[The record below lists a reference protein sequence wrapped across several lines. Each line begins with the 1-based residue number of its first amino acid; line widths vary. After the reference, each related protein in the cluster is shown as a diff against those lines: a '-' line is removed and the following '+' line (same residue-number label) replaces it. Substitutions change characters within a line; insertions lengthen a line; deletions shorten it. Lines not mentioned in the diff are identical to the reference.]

1 MKVEVKKI
9 YLENYKK
16 FPSKSV
22 DLFPRTEIS
31 GRNREGKSTLKDA
44 YLDVLTGKMANG
56 TEPTSI
62 RRKENGLEVP
72 KVDVVRELT
81 LAIDGKEKVIRKIT
95 KQKWRKPRGQSE
107 EVFDGNETSYEIDGF
122 PVKSK
127 DYTEFIQSIA
137 EPSTLLMCSNP
148 KPFLDTLQKSTAES
162 RKVLEK
168 MSGFDIAQFMEEN
181 QQYAHVEEITKG
193 HSVEDTLKKLRKEL
207 NAQKKK
213 VDAKNTEI
221 AYETNRSVEAE
232 DTSSLESKKQE
243 LNAELSKLEE
253 QERILED
260 SAKGYD
266 SLSYEIRGLKSSR
279 DGLVSKANEWLRA
292 RQKFIS
298 DTVSELMLKK
308 SENESS
314 IRIIGMELDNHI
326 REAQQAKADL
336 DRARQDY
343 PRIKEMEWD
352 DSGLKAIEAETFN
365 DSDTICPTC
374 GQELPEEQISELKA
388 SFDEKK
394 KARIEAQLKGKEFFE
409 SEKQN
414 NLKYVCDLGNTSAAK
429 LTKTNEEINKLQS
442 EIGAARDEVAELT
455 KQIEEEQSKFTEL
468 PESVDMSNDEEYLA
482 VTARIAGLEEKLKS
496 FDDVGNK
503 RKEFREKII
512 ELNKNISNIEKEI
525 EKENEKENEKAV
537 EKENALLK
545 LNEELKKLGQAAAN
559 IEQQI
564 DTVLNFS
571 IQKNKALA
579 EKINPFFHHF
589 QFSFLDYTIEGNP
602 VETCKMIC
610 NGIDYNSGLNHSD
623 KILCEV
629 DLLNGLQEMNGLNL
643 PIWIDDSE
651 SIDKSRIPML
661 DRQMIVL
668 RVTDGD
674 LKVI

>member
-9 YLENYKK
+9 SLENYKK

-31 GRNREGKSTLKDA
+31 GRNREGKSTLQDA

-72 KVDVVRELT
+72 KVDVIRELT

-122 PVKSK
+122 PAKSK

-181 QQYAHVEEITKG
+181 PQYAHVEEITKG

-221 AYETNRSVEAE
+221 AYETNRSIEAE

-253 QERILED
+253 QEKILED

-266 SLSYEIRGLKSSR
+266 SLTYEIRGLKSSR
-279 DGLVSKANEWLRA
+279 DGLVSKADNELKDKKAAIMNVYYDLAKNKIEKESAIR
-292 RQKFIS
+292 
-298 DTVSELMLKK
+298 ML
-308 SENESS
+308 
-314 IRIIGMELDNHI
+314 GMELDNHI
-326 REAQQAKADL
+326 RAGQQAKADL

-352 DSGLKAIEAETFN
+352 DSELKAIEAETFN

-374 GQELPEEQISELKA
+374 GQELPEEQVSELRA
-388 SFDEKK
+388 SFEEKK
-394 KARIEAQLKGKEFFE
+394 KFRIENELTKKQNWESAKQNQLKGT
-409 SEKQN
+409 
-414 NLKYVCDLGNTSAAK
+414 CDLGNSAAAK
-429 LTKTNEEINKLQS
+429 LKKTNEEINKLQS
-442 EIGAARDEVAELT
+442 EIGAAQDEVDELT

-468 PESVDMSNDEEYLA
+468 PESVDMTNDEEYLA
-482 VTARIAGLEEKLKS
+482 VTVRIAELEEKLKS
-496 FDDVGNK
+496 FDDVTGK
-503 RKEFREKII
+503 KQ
-512 ELNKNISNIEKEI
+512 ELRMQISNVMKQISNVDADIKIAQAAVTEKEKRVA
-525 EKENEKENEKAV
+525 E
-537 EKENALLK
+537 
-545 LNEELKKLGQAAAN
+545 LNEELKSLGQVQAD
-559 IEQQI
+559 IEKNI

-651 SIDKSRIPML
+651 SVNVDRLPTL

-674 LKVI
+674 LRVRKV

>member
-9 YLENYKK
+9 SLENYKK

-31 GRNREGKSTLKDA
+31 GRNREGKSTLQDA

-56 TEPTSI
+56 TELTSI
-62 RRKENGLEVP
+62 RRKENGVEVP
-72 KVDVVRELT
+72 KVDVIRELT
-81 LAIDGKEKVIRKIT
+81 LVIDGKEKVIRKIT

-122 PVKSK
+122 PAKSK

-181 QQYAHVEEITKG
+181 PQYAHVEEITKG

-232 DTSSLESKKQE
+232 DTSSLETKKQE

-253 QERILED
+253 QEQILED

-266 SLSYEIRGLKSSR
+266 SLSYEIRGLKSSK

-298 DTVSELMLKK
+298 DTVSELRLKK
-308 SENESS
+308 SEKESS
-314 IRIIGMELDNHI
+314 VRIIGMELDNHI

-352 DSGLKAIEAETFN
+352 DSVLKAIEAETFN

-374 GQELPEEQISELKA
+374 GQELPEEQVSELRA
-388 SFDEKK
+388 SFEEKK
-394 KARIEAQLKGKEFFE
+394 KFRIENELTKKQNWESAKQNQLKGT
-409 SEKQN
+409 
-414 NLKYVCDLGNTSAAK
+414 CDLGNSASAK
-429 LTKTNEEINKLQS
+429 LKKTNEKINKLQS
-442 EIGAARDEVAELT
+442 EISVAQDEVSELT

-468 PESVDMSNDEEYLA
+468 PESVDMKNDEEYLA
-482 VTARIAGLEEKLKS
+482 VTARIVELEEKMKS
-496 FDDVGNK
+496 FDDVPGK
-503 RKEFREKII
+503 KQ
-512 ELNKNISNIEKEI
+512 ELRIQISNVVKQISNVDADIKIAQAAVTEKEKRVA
-525 EKENEKENEKAV
+525 E
-537 EKENALLK
+537 
-545 LNEELKKLGQAAAN
+545 LNEELKNLGQVQAD
-559 IEQQI
+559 IEKNI

-579 EKINPFFHHF
+579 EKINPHFKHF

-651 SIDKSRIPML
+651 SIDKSRIPVL
-661 DRQMIVL
+661 DRQMIIL

>member
-1 MKVEVKKI
+1 M
-9 YLENYKK
+9 
-16 FPSKSV
+16 
-22 DLFPRTEIS
+22 FPRTEIS
-31 GRNREGKSTLKDA
+31 GRNREGKSTLQDA

-62 RRKENGLEVP
+62 RRKENGVEVP

-122 PVKSK
+122 PAKSK

-181 QQYAHVEEITKG
+181 PQYAHVEEITKG

-221 AYETNRSVEAE
+221 AYETNRTVEAE

-253 QERILED
+253 QEGILED

-298 DTVSELMLKK
+298 DTVSELRLKK
-308 SENESS
+308 SEKESS

-352 DSGLKAIEAETFN
+352 DSELKAIEAETFN

-374 GQELPEEQISELKA
+374 GQELPEEQVSKLKS
-388 SFDEKK
+388 SFEEKK
-394 KARIEAQLKGKEFFE
+394 KFRIENELTKKQNWESAKQNQLKGT
-409 SEKQN
+409 
-414 NLKYVCDLGNTSAAK
+414 CDLGNSASAK
-429 LTKTNEEINKLQS
+429 LKKTNEEISKLQS
-442 EIGAARDEVAELT
+442 EIGVAQDEVAELT

-468 PESVDMSNDEEYLA
+468 PESVDITNDEEYLA
-482 VTARIAGLEEKLKS
+482 VTARIAELEEKLKS
-496 FDDVGNK
+496 FDDVPGK
-503 RKEFREKII
+503 KQ
-512 ELNKNISNIEKEI
+512 ELRMQISNVMKQISNVDADIKIAQAAVTEKEKRVA
-525 EKENEKENEKAV
+525 E
-537 EKENALLK
+537 
-545 LNEELKKLGQAAAN
+545 LNEELKSLGQVQAD
-559 IEQQI
+559 IEKNI

-579 EKINPFFHHF
+579 EKINPHFKHF

-629 DLLNGLQEMNGLNL
+629 DLLNGLQEMNHLNL

-651 SIDKSRIPML
+651 SVNVERIPVL
-661 DRQMIVL
+661 DRQMIIL

-674 LKVI
+674 LEVKEI

>member
-9 YLENYKK
+9 SLENYKK

-31 GRNREGKSTLKDA
+31 GRNREGKSTLQDA

-62 RRKENGLEVP
+62 RRKENGVEVQ

-81 LAIDGKEKVIRKIT
+81 LVIDGKEKVIRKIT

-122 PVKSK
+122 PAKSK

-181 QQYAHVEEITKG
+181 PQYAHVEEITKG

-221 AYETNRSVEAE
+221 AYETNRTVEAE

-260 SAKGYD
+260 SSKGYD

-279 DGLVSKANEWLRA
+279 DGLVSKAD
-292 RQKFIS
+292 K
-298 DTVSELMLKK
+298 ELKDKKAAIMNVYYDLAKNKIEKESAIRML
-308 SENESS
+308 E
-314 IRIIGMELDNHI
+314 MELDNHI
-326 REAQQAKADL
+326 REAKQAKADL

-343 PRIKEMEWD
+343 PRIKEKEWN
-352 DSGLKAIEAETFN
+352 DSRLKAIEAETFN

-374 GQELPEEQISELKA
+374 GQELPEEQVAELKA
-388 SFDEKK
+388 SFEEKK
-394 KARIEAQLKGKEFFE
+394 KFRIETELTQKKNWESVKQNQLKGI
-409 SEKQN
+409 
-414 NLKYVCDLGNTSAAK
+414 CDLGNSASAK
-429 LTKTNEEINKLQS
+429 LKKTNEEINKLQS
-442 EIGAARDEVAELT
+442 EISAAQDEVAELT

-468 PESVDMSNDEEYLA
+468 PESVDMTNDEEYLA
-482 VTARIAGLEEKLKS
+482 VTARIAELEEKLKS
-496 FDDVGNK
+496 FDDVPGK
-503 RKEFREKII
+503 KQ
-512 ELNKNISNIEKEI
+512 ELRMQISNVMKQISNVDADIKIAQAAVTEKEKRVA
-525 EKENEKENEKAV
+525 E
-537 EKENALLK
+537 
-545 LNEELKKLGQAAAN
+545 LNEELKILGQVQAD
-559 IEQQI
+559 IEKNI

-579 EKINPFFHHF
+579 EKINPFFQHF

-651 SIDKSRIPML
+651 SIDKSRIPVL
-661 DRQMIVL
+661 DRQMIIL

-674 LKVI
+674 LKVKGI

>member
-31 GRNREGKSTLKDA
+31 GRNREGKSTLQDA

-62 RRKENGLEVP
+62 RRKENGVEVP

-81 LAIDGKEKVIRKIT
+81 LSIDGKEKVIRKIT

-107 EVFDGNETSYEIDGF
+107 EVFNGNETSYEIDGF
-122 PVKSK
+122 SAKSK

-181 QQYAHVEEITKG
+181 PQYAHVEEITKG

-243 LNAELSKLEE
+243 LNVEISKLEE
-253 QERILED
+253 QEQILED

-308 SENESS
+308 SEKESS
-314 IRIIGMELDNHI
+314 IRIIGMELGNHI

-352 DSGLKAIEAETFN
+352 DSELKAIEAETFN

-374 GQELPEEQISELKA
+374 GQELPEEQVSKLKS
-388 SFDEKK
+388 SFEEKK
-394 KARIEAQLKGKEFFE
+394 KFRIENELTKKQNWESAKQNQLKGT
-409 SEKQN
+409 
-414 NLKYVCDLGNTSAAK
+414 CDLGNSASAK
-429 LTKTNEEINKLQS
+429 LKKTNEEISKLQS
-442 EIGAARDEVAELT
+442 EIGVAQDEVAELT
-455 KQIEEEQSKFTEL
+455 KQIEEEQSKFVEL
-468 PESVDMSNDEEYLA
+468 PESVDMTNDEEYLA
-482 VTARIAGLEEKLKS
+482 VTARIAELEEKLKS
-496 FDDVGNK
+496 FDDVPGKKQELRVQISNV
-503 RKEFREKII
+503 KEQISDMNADIKIAQAAVVGKEKQVA
-512 ELNKNISNIEKEI
+512 ELNEKLRKLGKVQADIEK
-525 EKENEKENEKAV
+525 N
-537 EKENALLK
+537 
-545 LNEELKKLGQAAAN
+545 
-559 IEQQI
+559 I
-564 DTVLNFS
+564 DTVLSFS

-579 EKINPFFHHF
+579 EKINPHFKHF

-610 NGIDYNSGLNHSD
+610 NGVNYFDGLNYSD
-623 KILCEV
+623 KILCDI
-629 DLLNGLQEMNGLNL
+629 DLLRGLQALNGLNL
-643 PIWIDDSE
+643 PIFVDNSE
-651 SIDKSRIPML
+651 SVNTTRLPSAEQ
-661 DRQMIVL
+661 QMIVL
-668 RVTDGD
+668 RVTDDD
-674 LKVI
+674 LRVKRI

>member
-9 YLENYKK
+9 SLENYKK

-31 GRNREGKSTLKDA
+31 GRNREGKSTLQDA

-62 RRKENGLEVP
+62 RRKENGVEVP

-122 PVKSK
+122 PAKSK

-181 QQYAHVEEITKG
+181 PQYAHVEEITKG

-221 AYETNRSVEAE
+221 AYETNRSIEAE

-253 QERILED
+253 QEQILED

-266 SLSYEIRGLKSSR
+266 SLSYEIRGLKSSK
-279 DGLVSKANEWLRA
+279 DGLVSKADNELKDKKAAIMNVYYDLAKNKIEKESAIR
-292 RQKFIS
+292 
-298 DTVSELMLKK
+298 ML
-308 SENESS
+308 
-314 IRIIGMELDNHI
+314 GMELDNHI
-326 REAQQAKADL
+326 RAGQQAKADL

-352 DSGLKAIEAETFN
+352 DSELKAIEAETFN

-374 GQELPEEQISELKA
+374 GQELPEEQVSKLKS
-388 SFDEKK
+388 SFEEKK
-394 KARIEAQLKGKEFFE
+394 KARIEAQLKEKEFFE

-414 NLKYVCDLGNTSAAK
+414 KLKYVCDLGNTSAAK
-429 LTKTNEEINKLQS
+429 LKEINEEINKMQS
-442 EIGAARDEVAELT
+442 EISATQDEVAELT

-468 PESVDMSNDEEYLA
+468 PESVDITNDEEYLA
-482 VTARIAGLEEKLKS
+482 VTARISEFEEKLKS
-496 FDDVGNK
+496 FDDVPGK
-503 RKEFREKII
+503 KQ
-512 ELNKNISNIEKEI
+512 ELRMQISNVMKQISNVDADIKIAQAAVTEKEKRVA
-525 EKENEKENEKAV
+525 E
-537 EKENALLK
+537 
-545 LNEELKKLGQAAAN
+545 LNEELKSLGQVQAD
-559 IEQQI
+559 IEKNI

-629 DLLNGLQEMNGLNL
+629 DLLNGLQEMNGLNM

-651 SIDKSRIPML
+651 SIDKSRIPVL

-668 RVTDGD
+668 RVTDDD
-674 LKVI
+674 LRVRKI

>member
-9 YLENYKK
+9 SLENYKK

-31 GRNREGKSTLKDA
+31 GRNREGKSTLQDA

-62 RRKENGLEVP
+62 RRKENGVEVP

-122 PVKSK
+122 PAKSK

-181 QQYAHVEEITKG
+181 PQYAHVEEITKG

-253 QERILED
+253 QEQILED

-266 SLSYEIRGLKSSR
+266 SLSYEIRGLKSSM
-279 DGLVSKANEWLRA
+279 DGLVSKAD
-292 RQKFIS
+292 K
-298 DTVSELMLKK
+298 ELKDKKAAIMNVYYDLAKNKIEKESAIRML
-308 SENESS
+308 E
-314 IRIIGMELDNHI
+314 MELDNHI
-326 REAQQAKADL
+326 RAGQQAKADL

-374 GQELPEEQISELKA
+374 GQELPEEQVSELRA
-388 SFDEKK
+388 SFEEKK

-414 NLKYVCDLGNTSAAK
+414 KLKYVCDLGNSASEK
-429 LTKTNEEINKLQS
+429 LKKTNEEINKLQS
-442 EIGAARDEVAELT
+442 EISAVQDEVAELT

-468 PESVDMSNDEEYLA
+468 PESVDMTNDEEYLA
-482 VTARIAGLEEKLKS
+482 VTARIAELEEKLKS

-512 ELNKNISNIEKEI
+512 ELNKKISNLEKEI
-525 EKENEKENEKAV
+525 EKENEKAV
-537 EKENALLK
+537 EKENALLE
-545 LNEELKKLGQAAAN
+545 LNEELKRLGQVQAN
-559 IEQQI
+559 IEKNI

-579 EKINPFFHHF
+579 EKINPHFKHF
-589 QFSFLDYTIEGNP
+589 QFSFLDYTIDGNP

-610 NGIDYNSGLNHSD
+610 NGVNYFDGLNYSD
-623 KILCEV
+623 KILCDI
-629 DLLNGLQEMNGLNL
+629 DLLRGLQALNSLNL
-643 PIWIDDSE
+643 PIFVDNSE
-651 SIDKSRIPML
+651 SINTTRLPNTEQ
-661 DRQMIVL
+661 QMIVL

-674 LKVI
+674 LRVKEL

>member
-9 YLENYKK
+9 SLENYKK
-16 FPSKSV
+16 FSSKSV

-31 GRNREGKSTLKDA
+31 GRNREGKSTLQDA

-62 RRKENGLEVP
+62 RRKENGVEVP

-122 PVKSK
+122 PAKSK

-181 QQYAHVEEITKG
+181 PQYAHVEEITKG

-232 DTSSLESKKQE
+232 DTSSLEAKKQE
-243 LNAELSKLEE
+243 LNAEISKLEE
-253 QERILED
+253 QEQILED

-266 SLSYEIRGLKSSR
+266 SLAYEIRGLKSSK
-279 DGLVSKANEWLRA
+279 DGLVSKANEWLRD

-298 DTVSELMLKK
+298 DTVSELRLKK
-308 SENESS
+308 SEKESS

-336 DRARQDY
+336 DRARKDY

-374 GQELPEEQISELKA
+374 GQELPEEQVAELKA
-388 SFDEKK
+388 SFEKKK
-394 KARIEAQLKGKEFFE
+394 KARIESQLKVKESFE
-409 SEKQN
+409 SEKQEK
-414 NLKYVCDLGNTSAAK
+414 LKYVCDLGNTSAAK
-429 LTKTNEEINKLQS
+429 LKKTNEEINKLQS
-442 EIGAARDEVAELT
+442 EISAAQDEVAELA

-468 PESVDMSNDEEYLA
+468 PESVDMTNDEEYLA

-496 FDDVGNK
+496 FDDVPGK
-503 RKEFREKII
+503 KQ
-512 ELNKNISNIEKEI
+512 ELRMQISNVMKRISNVDADIKI
-525 EKENEKENEKAV
+525 AQAAVV
-537 EKENALLK
+537 EKEKRVAE
-545 LNEELKKLGQAAAN
+545 LNEELKSLGQVQAD
-559 IEQQI
+559 IEKNI

-579 EKINPFFHHF
+579 EKINPYFKHF

-610 NGIDYNSGLNHSD
+610 NGVNYFDGLNYSD
-623 KILCEV
+623 KILCDI
-629 DLLNGLQEMNGLNL
+629 DLLRGLQALNDLNL
-643 PIWIDDSE
+643 PIFVDNSE
-651 SIDKSRIPML
+651 SVNATRLP
-661 DRQMIVL
+661 RVEQQMIVL
-668 RVTDGD
+668 RVTDDD
-674 LKVI
+674 LRVKRI

>member
-9 YLENYKK
+9 SLENYKK
-16 FPSKSV
+16 FSSKSV

-31 GRNREGKSTLKDA
+31 GRNREGKSTLQDA

-62 RRKENGLEVP
+62 RRKENGVEVP

-122 PVKSK
+122 PAKSK

-181 QQYAHVEEITKG
+181 PQYAHVEEITKG

-221 AYETNRSVEAE
+221 AYETNRSVEEE

-253 QERILED
+253 QEQILED

-266 SLSYEIRGLKSSR
+266 GLTYEIRGLKSSK

-298 DTVSELMLKK
+298 DTVSKLRLKN
-308 SENESS
+308 SEKESS

-326 REAQQAKADL
+326 REAKQEKADL

-374 GQELPEEQISELKA
+374 GQELPEEQISELRA
-388 SFDEKK
+388 SFEEKK
-394 KARIEAQLKGKEFFE
+394 KARIEAQLKVKESFE

-429 LTKTNEEINKLQS
+429 LKKTNDEINKLQS
-442 EIGAARDEVAELT
+442 KINVAQEEVAELT

-482 VTARIAGLEEKLKS
+482 VTARIAELEEKLKS
-496 FDDVGNK
+496 FDDVPGK
-503 RKEFREKII
+503 KQ
-512 ELNKNISNIEKEI
+512 ELRMQISNVMKQISNVDADIKIAQAAVTEKEKRVA
-525 EKENEKENEKAV
+525 E
-537 EKENALLK
+537 
-545 LNEELKKLGQAAAN
+545 LNEELKSLGQVQAD
-559 IEQQI
+559 IEKNI

-579 EKINPFFHHF
+579 EKINPYFKHF
-589 QFSFLDYTIEGNP
+589 QFSFLDYTIDGNP

-610 NGIDYNSGLNHSD
+610 NGVNYFDGLNYSD
-623 KILCEV
+623 KILCDI
-629 DLLNGLQEMNGLNL
+629 DLLRGLQALNDLNL
-643 PIWIDDSE
+643 PIFVDNSE
-651 SIDKSRIPML
+651 SVNATRLP
-661 DRQMIVL
+661 RVEQQMIVL
-668 RVTDGD
+668 RVTDDD
-674 LKVI
+674 LRVKRI

>member
-9 YLENYKK
+9 SLVNYKK

-31 GRNREGKSTLKDA
+31 GRNREGKSTLQDA

-62 RRKENGLEVP
+62 RRKENGVEVP

-81 LAIDGKEKVIRKIT
+81 LAINGKEKVIRKIT
-95 KQKWRKPRGQSE
+95 KQKWRKPKGQSE
-107 EVFDGNETSYEIDGF
+107 EVFYGNETSYEIDGF
-122 PVKSK
+122 PAKSK
-127 DYTEFIQSIA
+127 DYTEFIQSIT
-137 EPSTLLMCSNP
+137 ESSTLLMCSNP

-181 QQYAHVEEITKG
+181 PQYAHVEEITKG

-221 AYETNRSVEAE
+221 AYETNRTVEAE

-253 QERILED
+253 QEGILED

-298 DTVSELMLKK
+298 DTVSELRLKK
-308 SENESS
+308 SEKESS

-352 DSGLKAIEAETFN
+352 DSELKAIEAETFN

-374 GQELPEEQISELKA
+374 GQELPEEQVSKLKS
-388 SFDEKK
+388 SFEEKK
-394 KARIEAQLKGKEFFE
+394 KFRIENELTKKQNWESAKQNQLKGT
-409 SEKQN
+409 
-414 NLKYVCDLGNTSAAK
+414 CDLGNSASAK
-429 LTKTNEEINKLQS
+429 LKKTNEEISKLQS
-442 EIGAARDEVAELT
+442 EIGVAQDEVAELT
-455 KQIEEEQSKFTEL
+455 KQIEEEQSKFVEL
-468 PESVDMSNDEEYLA
+468 PESVDMTNDEEYLA
-482 VTARIAGLEEKLKS
+482 VTARIAELEEKLKS
-496 FDDVGNK
+496 FDDVPGKKQELRVQISNV
-503 RKEFREKII
+503 KEQISDMNADIKIAQAAVVGKEKQVA
-512 ELNKNISNIEKEI
+512 ELNEKLRKLGKVQADIEK
-525 EKENEKENEKAV
+525 N
-537 EKENALLK
+537 
-545 LNEELKKLGQAAAN
+545 
-559 IEQQI
+559 I
-564 DTVLNFS
+564 DTVLSFS

-579 EKINPFFHHF
+579 EKINPHFKHF

-629 DLLNGLQEMNGLNL
+629 DLLNGLQEMNGLNM

-651 SIDKSRIPML
+651 SIDKSRIPVL

-668 RVTDGD
+668 RVTDDD
-674 LKVI
+674 LMVKEL

>member
-9 YLENYKK
+9 SLENYKK

-31 GRNREGKSTLKDA
+31 GRNREGKSTLQDA

-62 RRKENGLEVP
+62 RRKENGVEVP

-122 PVKSK
+122 PAKSK

-148 KPFLDTLQKSTAES
+148 KTFLDILQKSTSEA
-162 RKVLEK
+162 RKKLGE
-168 MSGFDIAQFMEEN
+168 MAGFDVNKFILDN
-181 QQYAHVEEITKG
+181 PQYVSLSEITKG
-193 HSVEDTLKKLRKEL
+193 NSIENTLKKLRKDL
-207 NAQKKK
+207 RDQKKRCDEK
-213 VDAKNTEI
+213 DTEI
-221 AYETNRSVEAE
+221 KYETNRSVEAE

-298 DTVSELMLKK
+298 DTVSELRLKK
-308 SENESS
+308 SEKESS

-374 GQELPEEQISELKA
+374 GQELPEEQVSELRA
-388 SFDEKK
+388 SFEEKK
-394 KARIEAQLKGKEFFE
+394 KFRIENELTKKQNWESAKQNQLKGT
-409 SEKQN
+409 
-414 NLKYVCDLGNTSAAK
+414 CDLGNSAAAK
-429 LTKTNEEINKLQS
+429 LKKTNEEINKLQS
-442 EIGAARDEVAELT
+442 EIGAAQDEVDELT

-468 PESVDMSNDEEYLA
+468 PESVDMTNDEEYLA
-482 VTARIAGLEEKLKS
+482 VTVRIAELEEKLKS
-496 FDDVGNK
+496 FDDVPGK
-503 RKEFREKII
+503 KQ
-512 ELNKNISNIEKEI
+512 ELRMQISNVMKQISNVDADIKIAQAAVTEKEKRVA
-525 EKENEKENEKAV
+525 E
-537 EKENALLK
+537 
-545 LNEELKKLGQAAAN
+545 LNEELKSLGQVQAD
-559 IEQQI
+559 IEKNI

>member
-9 YLENYKK
+9 SLENYKK

-31 GRNREGKSTLKDA
+31 GRNREGKSTLQDA

-62 RRKENGLEVP
+62 RRKENGVEVP

-122 PVKSK
+122 PAKSK

-181 QQYAHVEEITKG
+181 PQYAHVEEITKG

-221 AYETNRSVEAE
+221 AYETNRSIEAE

-253 QERILED
+253 QEKILED

-266 SLSYEIRGLKSSR
+266 SLTYEIRGLKSSR
-279 DGLVSKANEWLRA
+279 DGLVSKADNELKDKKAAIMNVYYDLAKNKIEKESAIR
-292 RQKFIS
+292 
-298 DTVSELMLKK
+298 ML
-308 SENESS
+308 
-314 IRIIGMELDNHI
+314 GMELDNHI
-326 REAQQAKADL
+326 RAGQQAKADL

-352 DSGLKAIEAETFN
+352 DSELKAIEAETFN

-374 GQELPEEQISELKA
+374 GQELPEEQVSELRA
-388 SFDEKK
+388 SFEEKK
-394 KARIEAQLKGKEFFE
+394 KFRIENELTKKQNWESAKQNQLKGT
-409 SEKQN
+409 
-414 NLKYVCDLGNTSAAK
+414 CDLGNSAAAK
-429 LTKTNEEINKLQS
+429 LKKTNEEINKLQS
-442 EIGAARDEVAELT
+442 EIGAAQDEVDELT

-468 PESVDMSNDEEYLA
+468 PESVDMTNDEEYLA
-482 VTARIAGLEEKLKS
+482 VTARIAELEDKLKS
-496 FDDVGNK
+496 FDDVSGK
-503 RKEFREKII
+503 KQ
-512 ELNKNISNIEKEI
+512 ELRMQISNIMKQISNVDADIKIAQAAVMEKEKRVA
-525 EKENEKENEKAV
+525 E
-537 EKENALLK
+537 
-545 LNEELKKLGQAAAN
+545 LNEELKDLGQVQAD
-559 IEQQI
+559 IEKNI

-579 EKINPFFHHF
+579 EKINLFFHHF

-610 NGIDYNSGLNHSD
+610 NGVNYFDGLNYSD
-623 KILCEV
+623 KILCDI
-629 DLLNGLQEMNGLNL
+629 DLLRGLQALNGLNL
-643 PIWIDDSE
+643 PIFVDNSE
-651 SIDKSRIPML
+651 SINTTRLPNTEQ
-661 DRQMIVL
+661 QMIVL

-674 LKVI
+674 LTVKEL

>member
-9 YLENYKK
+9 SLENYKK

-31 GRNREGKSTLKDA
+31 GRNREGKSTLQDA

-122 PVKSK
+122 PAKSK

-181 QQYAHVEEITKG
+181 PQYAHVEEITKG

-298 DTVSELMLKK
+298 DTVSELRLKK
-308 SENESS
+308 SEKESS

-352 DSGLKAIEAETFN
+352 DSELKAIEAETFN
-365 DSDTICPTC
+365 DFDTICPTC
-374 GQELPEEQISELKA
+374 GQELPEEQLSELRA
-388 SFDEKK
+388 SFEEKK
-394 KARIEAQLKGKEFFE
+394 KFRIENELTKKQNWESAKQNQLKGT
-409 SEKQN
+409 
-414 NLKYVCDLGNTSAAK
+414 CDLGNSASAK
-429 LTKTNEEINKLQS
+429 LKKTNEKINKLQS
-442 EIGAARDEVAELT
+442 EISVAQDEVSELT

-468 PESVDMSNDEEYLA
+468 PESVDMTNDEEYLA
-482 VTARIAGLEEKLKS
+482 VTARIAELEEKLKS
-496 FDDVGNK
+496 FEDIPGK
-503 RKEFREKII
+503 KQ
-512 ELNKNISNIEKEI
+512 ELRIQISNVMKQISNVDADIKI
-525 EKENEKENEKAV
+525 AQTAVV
-537 EKENALLK
+537 EKEKRIAE
-545 LNEELKKLGQAAAN
+545 LNEELKSLGQVQAD
-559 IEQQI
+559 IEKNI

-579 EKINPFFHHF
+579 EKINPYFKHF

>member
-9 YLENYKK
+9 SLENYKK

-31 GRNREGKSTLKDA
+31 GRNREGKSTLQDA

-62 RRKENGLEVP
+62 RRKENGVEVP

-122 PVKSK
+122 PAKSK

-137 EPSTLLMCSNP
+137 EPSTLLTCSNP
-148 KPFLDTLQKSTAES
+148 KPFLDTLQKSTAEA

-181 QQYAHVEEITKG
+181 PQYAHVEEITKG

-213 VDAKNTEI
+213 VDSKNTEI

-260 SAKGYD
+260 SSKGYD

-279 DGLVSKANEWLRA
+279 DGLVSKAD
-292 RQKFIS
+292 K
-298 DTVSELMLKK
+298 ELKDKKAAIMNVYYDLAKNKIEKESAIRML
-308 SENESS
+308 E
-314 IRIIGMELDNHI
+314 MELDNHI
-326 REAQQAKADL
+326 REAKQAKADL

-343 PRIKEMEWD
+343 PRIKEKEWN
-352 DSGLKAIEAETFN
+352 DSRLKAIEAETFN

-374 GQELPEEQISELKA
+374 GQELPEEQVAELKA
-388 SFDEKK
+388 SFEEKK
-394 KARIEAQLKGKEFFE
+394 KFRIETELTQKKNWESVKQNQLKGI
-409 SEKQN
+409 
-414 NLKYVCDLGNTSAAK
+414 CDLGNSASAK
-429 LTKTNEEINKLQS
+429 LKKTNEEINKLQS
-442 EIGAARDEVAELT
+442 EISAAQDEVAELI

-468 PESVDMSNDEEYLA
+468 PESVDMTNDEEYLA
-482 VTARIAGLEEKLKS
+482 VTARIAELEEKLKS
-496 FDDVGNK
+496 FDDVPGK
-503 RKEFREKII
+503 KQ
-512 ELNKNISNIEKEI
+512 ELRMQISNVMKQISNVDADINIAQAAVTEKEKRVA
-525 EKENEKENEKAV
+525 E
-537 EKENALLK
+537 
-545 LNEELKKLGQAAAN
+545 LNEELKSLGQVQAD
-559 IEQQI
+559 IEKNI

-579 EKINPFFHHF
+579 EKINPFFQHF
-589 QFSFLDYTIEGNP
+589 QFSLLDYTIDGNP

-610 NGIDYNSGLNHSD
+610 NGVNYFDGLNYSD
-623 KILCEV
+623 KILCEI
-629 DLLNGLQEMNGLNL
+629 DLLRGLQALNGLNL
-643 PIWIDDSE
+643 PIFVDNSE
-651 SIDKSRIPML
+651 SVNATRLPSAEQ
-661 DRQMIVL
+661 QMIVL
-668 RVTDGD
+668 RVTDDD
-674 LKVI
+674 LRVRKI

>member
-9 YLENYKK
+9 SLENYKK

-31 GRNREGKSTLKDA
+31 GRNREGKSTLQDA

-72 KVDVVRELT
+72 KVDVIRELT

-122 PVKSK
+122 PAKSK

-181 QQYAHVEEITKG
+181 PQYAHVEEITKG

-221 AYETNRSVEAE
+221 AYETNRTVEAE

-253 QERILED
+253 QEGILED

-298 DTVSELMLKK
+298 DTVSELRLKK
-308 SENESS
+308 SEKESS

-352 DSGLKAIEAETFN
+352 DSELKAIEAETFN

-374 GQELPEEQISELKA
+374 GQELPEEQVSKLKS
-388 SFDEKK
+388 SFEEKK
-394 KARIEAQLKGKEFFE
+394 KFRIENELTKKQNWESAKQNQLKGT
-409 SEKQN
+409 
-414 NLKYVCDLGNTSAAK
+414 CDLGNSASAK
-429 LTKTNEEINKLQS
+429 LKKTNEEISKLQS
-442 EIGAARDEVAELT
+442 EIGVAQDEVAELT

-468 PESVDMSNDEEYLA
+468 PESVDITNDEEYLA
-482 VTARIAGLEEKLKS
+482 VTARIAELEEKLKS
-496 FDDVGNK
+496 FDDVPGK
-503 RKEFREKII
+503 KQ
-512 ELNKNISNIEKEI
+512 ELRMQISNVMKQISNVDADIKIAQAAVTEKEKRVA
-525 EKENEKENEKAV
+525 E
-537 EKENALLK
+537 
-545 LNEELKKLGQAAAN
+545 LNEELKSLGQVQAD
-559 IEQQI
+559 IEKNI

-579 EKINPFFHHF
+579 EKINPHFKHF

-629 DLLNGLQEMNGLNL
+629 DLLNGLQEMNHLNL

-651 SIDKSRIPML
+651 SVNVERIPVL
-661 DRQMIVL
+661 DRQMIIL

-674 LKVI
+674 LEVKEI

>member
-22 DLFPRTEIS
+22 DLFSRTEIS

-44 YLDVLTGKMANG
+44 YLDVLTGKMENG

-122 PVKSK
+122 PAKSK

-148 KPFLDTLQKSTAES
+148 KPFLNTLQKSTAES

-181 QQYAHVEEITKG
+181 PQYAHVEEITKG

-221 AYETNRSVEAE
+221 AYETNRTVEAE

-243 LNAELSKLEE
+243 LNADLSKLEE
-253 QERILED
+253 QEQILED

-308 SENESS
+308 SEKESS
-314 IRIIGMELDNHI
+314 IRIIGMELGNHI

-343 PRIKEMEWD
+343 PRIKEMELD
-352 DSGLKAIEAETFN
+352 DSELKAIEAETFN
-365 DSDTICPTC
+365 DSDTICSTC
-374 GQELPEEQISELKA
+374 GQELPEEQISELRA
-388 SFDEKK
+388 SFEEKK
-394 KARIEAQLKGKEFFE
+394 KARIEAQLKIKESFE
-409 SEKQN
+409 SEKQEK
-414 NLKYVCDLGNTSAAK
+414 LKYVCDLGNTSAAK
-429 LTKTNEEINKLQS
+429 LKKTNEEINKLQS
-442 EIGAARDEVAELT
+442 EISEAQDEVAELT

-468 PESVDMSNDEEYLA
+468 PESVDMTNDEEYLA
-482 VTARIAGLEEKLKS
+482 VTARIAELEEKLKS
-496 FDDVGNK
+496 FDDVPGK
-503 RKEFREKII
+503 KQ
-512 ELNKNISNIEKEI
+512 ELRMQISNVMKQISNVDADIKIAQAAVTEKEKRVA
-525 EKENEKENEKAV
+525 E
-537 EKENALLK
+537 
-545 LNEELKKLGQAAAN
+545 LNEELKSLGQVQAD
-559 IEQQI
+559 IEKNI

-579 EKINPFFHHF
+579 EKINPYFKHF
-589 QFSFLDYTIEGNP
+589 QFSFLDHTIDGNP

-610 NGIDYNSGLNHSD
+610 NGVNYFDGLNYSD
-623 KILCEV
+623 KILCDI
-629 DLLNGLQEMNGLNL
+629 DLLRGLQALNDLNL
-643 PIWIDDSE
+643 PIFVDNSE
-651 SIDKSRIPML
+651 SVNATRLP
-661 DRQMIVL
+661 RVEQQMIVL
-668 RVTDGD
+668 RVTDDD
-674 LKVI
+674 LRVKRI

>member
-31 GRNREGKSTLKDA
+31 GRNREGKSTLQDA

-62 RRKENGLEVP
+62 RRKENGVEVP

-122 PVKSK
+122 PAKSK

-181 QQYAHVEEITKG
+181 PQYAHVEEITKG

-243 LNAELSKLEE
+243 LNAQLSELEE
-253 QERILED
+253 QEQILED
-260 SAKGYD
+260 SSKGYD
-266 SLSYEIRGLKSSR
+266 SLSHEIRGLKSSR

-298 DTVSELMLKK
+298 DTVSELRLKK
-308 SENESS
+308 SEKESS

-352 DSGLKAIEAETFN
+352 DSELKAIEAETFN

-374 GQELPEEQISELKA
+374 GQELPEEQVAELKA
-388 SFDEKK
+388 SFEEKK
-394 KARIEAQLKGKEFFE
+394 KARIEAQLKVKESFE
-409 SEKQN
+409 SEKQEK
-414 NLKYVCDLGNTSAAK
+414 LKYVCDLGNTSAAK
-429 LTKTNEEINKLQS
+429 LKKTNEEISKLQS
-442 EIGAARDEVAELT
+442 EIGVAQDEVAELT

-468 PESVDMSNDEEYLA
+468 PESVDMTNDEEYLA
-482 VTARIAGLEEKLKS
+482 VTARIAELEEKLKS
-496 FDDVGNK
+496 FDDVPGK
-503 RKEFREKII
+503 KQ
-512 ELNKNISNIEKEI
+512 ELRMQISNVMKQISNVDADIKIAQAAVTEKEKRVA
-525 EKENEKENEKAV
+525 E
-537 EKENALLK
+537 
-545 LNEELKKLGQAAAN
+545 LNEELKSLGQVQAD
-559 IEQQI
+559 IEKNI

-579 EKINPFFHHF
+579 EKINLFFHHF

>member
-9 YLENYKK
+9 SLENYKK

-31 GRNREGKSTLKDA
+31 GRNREGKSTLQDA

-72 KVDVVRELT
+72 KVDVIRELT

-122 PVKSK
+122 PAKLK

-181 QQYAHVEEITKG
+181 PQYAHVEEITKG

-221 AYETNRSVEAE
+221 AYETNRSIEAE

-253 QERILED
+253 QEKILED

-266 SLSYEIRGLKSSR
+266 SLTYEIRGLKSSR

-352 DSGLKAIEAETFN
+352 DSELKAIEAETFN

-374 GQELPEEQISELKA
+374 GQELPEEQIAELKA
-388 SFDEKK
+388 SFEEKK
-394 KARIEAQLKGKEFFE
+394 KFRIETELTQKKNWESAKQNQLKGI
-409 SEKQN
+409 
-414 NLKYVCDLGNTSAAK
+414 CDLGNSASAK
-429 LTKTNEEINKLQS
+429 LKKTNEEISKLQS
-442 EIGAARDEVAELT
+442 EIGVAQDEVAELT

-468 PESVDMSNDEEYLA
+468 PESVDMANDEEYLA
-482 VTARIAGLEEKLKS
+482 VTARIAELEEKLKS
-496 FDDVGNK
+496 FDDVPGK
-503 RKEFREKII
+503 KQ
-512 ELNKNISNIEKEI
+512 ELRMQISDVMKQISNVDADIKIAQAAVTEKEKRVA
-525 EKENEKENEKAV
+525 E
-537 EKENALLK
+537 
-545 LNEELKKLGQAAAN
+545 LNEELKDLGQVQAD
-559 IEQQI
+559 IEKNI

-579 EKINPFFHHF
+579 EKINPYFKHF
-589 QFSFLDYTIEGNP
+589 QFSFLDYTIDGNP

-629 DLLNGLQEMNGLNL
+629 DLLNGLQEMNGLNM

-651 SIDKSRIPML
+651 SIDKSRIPVL
-661 DRQMIVL
+661 DRQMIIL

-674 LKVI
+674 LMIKEI

>member
-9 YLENYKK
+9 SLENYKK

-31 GRNREGKSTLKDA
+31 GRNREGKSTLQDA

-56 TEPTSI
+56 TEPTSV
-62 RRKENGLEVP
+62 RRKENGVEVEE
-72 KVDVVRELT
+72 DIVREIETVINGREIT
-81 LAIDGKEKVIRKIT
+81 LKKVTKKGK
-95 KQKWRKPRGQSE
+95 SSSS
-107 EVFDGNETSYEIDGF
+107 TSYFLNGGVKLSKADFNDFLKEEIAS
-122 PVKSK
+122 PE
-127 DYTEFIQSIA
+127 TIA
-137 EPSTLLMCSNP
+137 MCSNP
-148 KPFLDTLQKSTAES
+148 SVFLNMLRKSTSDARETLTKICKFDMEEFISSNPSFKLAKEIIKDKSIKNKSPEEAVKALRSDLKEKKAES
-162 RKVLEK
+162 KK
-168 MSGFDIAQFMEEN
+168 TSDDISKLSKEED
-181 QQYAHVEEITKG
+181 G
-193 HSVEDTLKKLRKEL
+193 H
-207 NAQKKK
+207 
-213 VDAKNTEI
+213 
-221 AYETNRSVEAE
+221 
-232 DTSSLESKKQE
+232 TSISSMESKKQE

-253 QERILED
+253 QEQILEG

-266 SLSYEIRGLKSSR
+266 SLSYEIRGLKSSK
-279 DGLVSKANEWLRA
+279 DGLVSKAD
-292 RQKFIS
+292 K
-298 DTVSELMLKK
+298 ELQDKKAAIMNVYYDLAKKKIEKESAIRML
-308 SENESS
+308 
-314 IRIIGMELDNHI
+314 GMELDNHI
-326 REAQQAKADL
+326 RVGQQEKADL

-374 GQELPEEQISELKA
+374 GQELPEEQVSELRA
-388 SFDEKK
+388 SFEEKK
-394 KARIEAQLKGKEFFE
+394 KARIEAQLKVKESFE
-409 SEKQN
+409 SEKQEK
-414 NLKYVCDLGNTSAAK
+414 LKYVCDLGNTSAAK
-429 LTKTNEEINKLQS
+429 LKKTNEEINKLQS
-442 EIGAARDEVAELT
+442 EISAAQDEVAELT

-468 PESVDMSNDEEYLA
+468 PESVEMSNDEEYLA
-482 VTARIAGLEEKLKS
+482 VTARIAELEEKLKS
-496 FDDVGNK
+496 FDDVPGK
-503 RKEFREKII
+503 KQ
-512 ELNKNISNIEKEI
+512 ELRIRISNVMKQISNVDADIKIAQAAVTEKEKRVA
-525 EKENEKENEKAV
+525 EM
-537 EKENALLK
+537 
-545 LNEELKKLGQAAAN
+545 NEELRKLGQVQAD
-559 IEQQI
+559 IEKNI

-579 EKINPFFHHF
+579 EKINPYFKHF

>member
-9 YLENYKK
+9 SLENYKK

-31 GRNREGKSTLKDA
+31 GRNREGKSTLQDA

-72 KVDVVRELT
+72 KVDVIRELT

-122 PVKSK
+122 PAKSK

-181 QQYAHVEEITKG
+181 PQYAHVEEITKG

-260 SAKGYD
+260 SSKGYD

-352 DSGLKAIEAETFN
+352 DSELKAIEAETFN

-374 GQELPEEQISELKA
+374 GQELPEEQIAELKA
-388 SFDEKK
+388 SFEEKK
-394 KARIEAQLKGKEFFE
+394 KFRIETELTQKKNWESAKQNQLKGI
-409 SEKQN
+409 
-414 NLKYVCDLGNTSAAK
+414 CDLGNSASAK
-429 LTKTNEEINKLQS
+429 LKKTNEEISKLQS
-442 EIGAARDEVAELT
+442 EIGVAQDEVAELT

-468 PESVDMSNDEEYLA
+468 PESVDMANDEEYLA
-482 VTARIAGLEEKLKS
+482 VTARIAELEEKLKS
-496 FDDVGNK
+496 FDDVPGK
-503 RKEFREKII
+503 KQ
-512 ELNKNISNIEKEI
+512 ELRMQISDVMKQISNVDADIKIAQAAVTEKEKRVA
-525 EKENEKENEKAV
+525 E
-537 EKENALLK
+537 
-545 LNEELKKLGQAAAN
+545 LNEELKDLGQVQAD
-559 IEQQI
+559 IEKNI

-579 EKINPFFHHF
+579 EKINPYFKHF
-589 QFSFLDYTIEGNP
+589 QFSFLDYTIDGNP

-643 PIWIDDSE
+643 PLWIDDSE
-651 SIDKSRIPML
+651 SIDKSRIPVL

-674 LKVI
+674 LTAKEL

>member
-9 YLENYKK
+9 SLENYKK

-31 GRNREGKSTLKDA
+31 GRNREGKSTLQDA

-62 RRKENGLEVP
+62 RRKENGVEVP

-81 LAIDGKEKVIRKIT
+81 LSIDGKEKVIRKIT

-122 PVKSK
+122 PAKSK

-181 QQYAHVEEITKG
+181 PQYAHVEEITKG

-243 LNAELSKLEE
+243 LNADLSKLEE

-298 DTVSELMLKK
+298 DTVSELRLKK
-308 SENESS
+308 SEKESS

-352 DSGLKAIEAETFN
+352 DSELKAIEAETFN

-374 GQELPEEQISELKA
+374 GQELPEEQIAELKA
-388 SFDEKK
+388 SFEEKK
-394 KARIEAQLKGKEFFE
+394 KFRIETELTKKKNWESVKQNQLKGIC
-409 SEKQN
+409 N
-414 NLKYVCDLGNTSAAK
+414 LGNSASAK
-429 LTKTNEEINKLQS
+429 LKKINEKINKLQS
-442 EIGAARDEVAELT
+442 EISAAQDEVTELT

-468 PESVDMSNDEEYLA
+468 PESVDMTNDEEYLA
-482 VTARIAGLEEKLKS
+482 VTARIAELEEKLKS
-496 FDDVGNK
+496 FDDVPGK
-503 RKEFREKII
+503 KQ
-512 ELNKNISNIEKEI
+512 ELRVQISNVKEQISDMNADIKIAQAAVVGKEKRIAE
-525 EKENEKENEKAV
+525 
-537 EKENALLK
+537 
-545 LNEELKKLGQAAAN
+545 LNEELRKLGQVQAD
-559 IEQQI
+559 IEKNI

-579 EKINPFFHHF
+579 EKINPYFKHF

-629 DLLNGLQEMNGLNL
+629 DLLNGLQEMNGLNM

-651 SIDKSRIPML
+651 SIDKSRIPVL

-674 LKVI
+674 LTAKEL

>member
-44 YLDVLTGKMANG
+44 YLDVLTGKMENG

-122 PVKSK
+122 PAKSK

-148 KPFLDTLQKSTAES
+148 KPFLNTLQKSTAES

-181 QQYAHVEEITKG
+181 PQYAHVEEITKG

-221 AYETNRSVEAE
+221 AYETNRTVEAE

-243 LNAELSKLEE
+243 LNADLSKLEE
-253 QERILED
+253 QEQILED

-308 SENESS
+308 SEKESS
-314 IRIIGMELDNHI
+314 IRIIGMELGNHI

-343 PRIKEMEWD
+343 PRIKEMELD
-352 DSGLKAIEAETFN
+352 DSELKAIEAETFN
-365 DSDTICPTC
+365 DSDTICSTC
-374 GQELPEEQISELKA
+374 GQELPEEQISELRA
-388 SFDEKK
+388 SFEEKK
-394 KARIEAQLKGKEFFE
+394 KARIEAQLKIKESFE
-409 SEKQN
+409 SEKQEK
-414 NLKYVCDLGNTSAAK
+414 LKYVCDLGNTSAAK
-429 LTKTNEEINKLQS
+429 LKKTNEEINKLQS
-442 EIGAARDEVAELT
+442 EISEAQDEVAELT

-468 PESVDMSNDEEYLA
+468 PESVDMTNDEEYLA
-482 VTARIAGLEEKLKS
+482 VTARIAELEEKLKS
-496 FDDVGNK
+496 FDDVPGK
-503 RKEFREKII
+503 KQ
-512 ELNKNISNIEKEI
+512 ELRMQISNVMKQISNVDADIKIAQAAVTEKEKRVA
-525 EKENEKENEKAV
+525 E
-537 EKENALLK
+537 
-545 LNEELKKLGQAAAN
+545 LNEELKSLGQVQAD
-559 IEQQI
+559 IEKNI

-579 EKINPFFHHF
+579 EKINPYFKHF
-589 QFSFLDYTIEGNP
+589 QFSFLDHTIDGNP

-610 NGIDYNSGLNHSD
+610 NGVNYFDGLNYSD
-623 KILCEV
+623 KILCDI
-629 DLLNGLQEMNGLNL
+629 DLLRGLQALNDLNL
-643 PIWIDDSE
+643 PIFVDNSE
-651 SIDKSRIPML
+651 SVNATRLP
-661 DRQMIVL
+661 RVEQQMIVL
-668 RVTDGD
+668 RVTDDD
-674 LKVI
+674 LRVKRI

>member
-31 GRNREGKSTLKDA
+31 GRNREGKSTLQDA

-62 RRKENGLEVP
+62 RRKENGVEVP

-122 PVKSK
+122 PAKSK

-181 QQYAHVEEITKG
+181 PQYAHVEEITKG

-308 SENESS
+308 SEKESS
-314 IRIIGMELDNHI
+314 IRIIGMELGNHI

-352 DSGLKAIEAETFN
+352 DSELKAIEAETFN

-374 GQELPEEQISELKA
+374 GQELPEEQVSKLKS
-388 SFDEKK
+388 SFEEKK
-394 KARIEAQLKGKEFFE
+394 KFRIENELTKKQNWESAKQNQLKGT
-409 SEKQN
+409 
-414 NLKYVCDLGNTSAAK
+414 CDLGNSASAK
-429 LTKTNEEINKLQS
+429 LKKTNEEISKLQS
-442 EIGAARDEVAELT
+442 EIGVAQDEVAELT
-455 KQIEEEQSKFTEL
+455 KQIEEEQSKFVEL
-468 PESVDMSNDEEYLA
+468 PESVDMTNDEEYLA
-482 VTARIAGLEEKLKS
+482 VTARIAELEEKLKP
-496 FDDVGNK
+496 FDDVPGKKQELRVQISNV
-503 RKEFREKII
+503 KEQISDMNADIKIAQAAVVGKEKQVA
-512 ELNKNISNIEKEI
+512 ELNEKLRKLGKVQADIEK
-525 EKENEKENEKAV
+525 N
-537 EKENALLK
+537 
-545 LNEELKKLGQAAAN
+545 
-559 IEQQI
+559 I
-564 DTVLNFS
+564 DTVLSFS

-579 EKINPFFHHF
+579 EKINPHFKHF

-643 PIWIDDSE
+643 PLWIDDSE

>member
-9 YLENYKK
+9 YLENYQK

-62 RRKENGLEVP
+62 RRKENGVEVP

-122 PVKSK
+122 PAKSK

-148 KPFLDTLQKSTAES
+148 KPFLDTLQKSTAEA

-168 MSGFDIAQFMEEN
+168 TSGFDIAQFMIDN
-181 QQYAHVEEITKG
+181 PQYAHVEEITKG

-253 QERILED
+253 QEQILED
-260 SAKGYD
+260 SVKGYD
-266 SLSYEIRGLKSSR
+266 SLSYEIRGLKSSM

-308 SENESS
+308 SEKESS
-314 IRIIGMELDNHI
+314 IRIIGMELGNHI

-343 PRIKEMEWD
+343 PRIKEMELD
-352 DSGLKAIEAETFN
+352 DSELKAIEAETFN
-365 DSDTICPTC
+365 DSDTICSTC
-374 GQELPEEQISELKA
+374 GQELPEEQISELRA
-388 SFDEKK
+388 SFEEKK
-394 KARIEAQLKGKEFFE
+394 KARIEAQLKIKESFE
-409 SEKQN
+409 SEKQEK
-414 NLKYVCDLGNTSAAK
+414 LKYVCDLGNTSAAK
-429 LTKTNEEINKLQS
+429 LKKTNEEINKLQS
-442 EIGAARDEVAELT
+442 EISEAQDEVAELT

-468 PESVDMSNDEEYLA
+468 PESVDMTNDEEYLA
-482 VTARIAGLEEKLKS
+482 VTARIAELEEKLKS
-496 FDDVGNK
+496 FDDVPGK
-503 RKEFREKII
+503 KQ
-512 ELNKNISNIEKEI
+512 ELRMQISNVMKQISNVDADIKIAQAAVTEKEKRVA
-525 EKENEKENEKAV
+525 E
-537 EKENALLK
+537 
-545 LNEELKKLGQAAAN
+545 LNEELKSLGQVQAD
-559 IEQQI
+559 IEKNI

-579 EKINPFFHHF
+579 EKINPYFKHF

-643 PIWIDDSE
+643 PLWIDDSE

>member
-9 YLENYKK
+9 SLENYKK

-31 GRNREGKSTLKDA
+31 GRNREGKSTLQDA

-122 PVKSK
+122 PAKSK

-181 QQYAHVEEITKG
+181 PQYAHVEEITKG

-298 DTVSELMLKK
+298 DTVSELRLKK

-352 DSGLKAIEAETFN
+352 DSELKAIEAETFN

-374 GQELPEEQISELKA
+374 GQELPEEQIAELKA
-388 SFDEKK
+388 SFEEKK
-394 KARIEAQLKGKEFFE
+394 KFRIETELTQKKNWESAKQNQLKGI
-409 SEKQN
+409 
-414 NLKYVCDLGNTSAAK
+414 CDLGNSASAK
-429 LTKTNEEINKLQS
+429 LKKTNEEISKLQS
-442 EIGAARDEVAELT
+442 EIGVAQDEVAELT

-468 PESVDMSNDEEYLA
+468 PESVDMTNDEEYLA
-482 VTARIAGLEEKLKS
+482 VTARIAELEEKLKS
-496 FDDVGNK
+496 FDDVPGK
-503 RKEFREKII
+503 KQ
-512 ELNKNISNIEKEI
+512 ELRMQVSNVMKQISNVDADIKIAQAAVTEKEKRVA
-525 EKENEKENEKAV
+525 E
-537 EKENALLK
+537 
-545 LNEELKKLGQAAAN
+545 LNEELKNLGQVQAD
-559 IEQQI
+559 IEKNI

-579 EKINPFFHHF
+579 EKINPYFKHF

>member
-9 YLENYKK
+9 SLVNYKK

-31 GRNREGKSTLKDA
+31 GRNREGKSTLQDA

-62 RRKENGLEVP
+62 RRKENGVEVP

-122 PVKSK
+122 PAKSK

-181 QQYAHVEEITKG
+181 PQYAHVEEITKG

-221 AYETNRSVEAE
+221 AYETNRTVEAE

-253 QERILED
+253 QEGILED

-298 DTVSELMLKK
+298 DTVSELRLKK
-308 SENESS
+308 SEKESS

-352 DSGLKAIEAETFN
+352 DSELKAIEAETFN

-374 GQELPEEQISELKA
+374 GQELPEEQVSKLKS
-388 SFDEKK
+388 SFEEKK
-394 KARIEAQLKGKEFFE
+394 KFRIENELTKKQNWESAKQNQLKGT
-409 SEKQN
+409 
-414 NLKYVCDLGNTSAAK
+414 CDLGNSASAK
-429 LTKTNEEINKLQS
+429 LKKTNEEISKLQS
-442 EIGAARDEVAELT
+442 EIGVAQDEVAELT

-468 PESVDMSNDEEYLA
+468 PESVDITNDEEYLA
-482 VTARIAGLEEKLKS
+482 VTARIAELEEKLKS
-496 FDDVGNK
+496 FDDVPGK
-503 RKEFREKII
+503 KQ
-512 ELNKNISNIEKEI
+512 ELRMQISNVMKQISNVDADIKIAQAAVTEKEKRVA
-525 EKENEKENEKAV
+525 E
-537 EKENALLK
+537 
-545 LNEELKKLGQAAAN
+545 LNEELKSLGQVQAD
-559 IEQQI
+559 IEKNI

-579 EKINPFFHHF
+579 EKINPHFKHF

-629 DLLNGLQEMNGLNL
+629 DLLNGLQEMNHLNL

-651 SIDKSRIPML
+651 SVNVERIPVL
-661 DRQMIVL
+661 DRQMIIL

-674 LKVI
+674 LEVKEI

>member
-9 YLENYKK
+9 SLVNYKK

-31 GRNREGKSTLKDA
+31 GRNREGKSTLQDA

-62 RRKENGLEVP
+62 RRKENGVEVP

-122 PVKSK
+122 PAKSK

-181 QQYAHVEEITKG
+181 PQYAHVEEITKG

-221 AYETNRSVEAE
+221 AYETNRTVEAE

-253 QERILED
+253 QEGILED

-298 DTVSELMLKK
+298 DTVSELRLKK
-308 SENESS
+308 SEKESS

-352 DSGLKAIEAETFN
+352 DSELKAIEAETFN

-374 GQELPEEQISELKA
+374 GQELPDEQIAELRA
-388 SFDEKK
+388 SFEEKK
-394 KARIEAQLKGKEFFE
+394 KARIEAQLKVKESFE
-409 SEKQN
+409 SEKQEK
-414 NLKYVCDLGNTSAAK
+414 LKYVCDLGNTSAAK
-429 LTKTNEEINKLQS
+429 LKKTNEEINKLQS
-442 EIGAARDEVAELT
+442 EISAAQDEVAELT

-468 PESVDMSNDEEYLA
+468 PESVDMTNDEEYLS
-482 VTARIAGLEEKLKS
+482 VTARIAELKEKLKS
-496 FDDVGNK
+496 FDDVPGK
-503 RKEFREKII
+503 KQ
-512 ELNKNISNIEKEI
+512 ELRMQISNVMKQISNVDADIKIAQAAVTEKEKRVA
-525 EKENEKENEKAV
+525 E
-537 EKENALLK
+537 
-545 LNEELKKLGQAAAN
+545 LNEELKNLGQVQAD
-559 IEQQI
+559 IEKNI

-579 EKINPFFHHF
+579 EKINPYFKHF

-643 PIWIDDSE
+643 PLWIDDSE

>member
-44 YLDVLTGKMANG
+44 YLDVLTGKMENG

-122 PVKSK
+122 PAKSK

-148 KPFLDTLQKSTAES
+148 KPFLNTLQKSTAES

-181 QQYAHVEEITKG
+181 PQYAHVEEITKG

-207 NAQKKK
+207 NAQKKNL
-213 VDAKNTEI
+213 DAKNTEI
-221 AYETNRSVEAE
+221 AYETNRTVEAE

-243 LNAELSKLEE
+243 LNADLSKLEE
-253 QERILED
+253 QEQILED

-308 SENESS
+308 SEKESS
-314 IRIIGMELDNHI
+314 IRIIGMELGNHI

-343 PRIKEMEWD
+343 PRIKEMELD
-352 DSGLKAIEAETFN
+352 DSELKAIEAETFN
-365 DSDTICPTC
+365 DSDTICSTC
-374 GQELPEEQISELKA
+374 GQELPEEQISELRA
-388 SFDEKK
+388 SFEEKK
-394 KARIEAQLKGKEFFE
+394 KARIEAQLKIKESFE
-409 SEKQN
+409 SEKQEK
-414 NLKYVCDLGNTSAAK
+414 LKYVCDLGNTSAAK
-429 LTKTNEEINKLQS
+429 LKKTNEEINKLQS
-442 EIGAARDEVAELT
+442 EISEAQDEVAELT

-468 PESVDMSNDEEYLA
+468 PESVDMTNDEEYLA
-482 VTARIAGLEEKLKS
+482 VTARIAELEEKLKS
-496 FDDVGNK
+496 FDDVPGK
-503 RKEFREKII
+503 KQ
-512 ELNKNISNIEKEI
+512 ELRMQISNVMKQISNVDADIKIAQAAVTEKEKRVA
-525 EKENEKENEKAV
+525 E
-537 EKENALLK
+537 
-545 LNEELKKLGQAAAN
+545 LNEELKSLGQVQAD
-559 IEQQI
+559 IEKNI

-579 EKINPFFHHF
+579 EKINPYFKHF
-589 QFSFLDYTIEGNP
+589 QFSFLDHTIDGNP

-610 NGIDYNSGLNHSD
+610 NGVNYFDGLNYSD
-623 KILCEV
+623 KILCDI
-629 DLLNGLQEMNGLNL
+629 DLLRGLQALNDLNL
-643 PIWIDDSE
+643 PIFVDNSE
-651 SIDKSRIPML
+651 SVNATRLP
-661 DRQMIVL
+661 RVEQQMIVL
-668 RVTDGD
+668 RVTDDD
-674 LKVI
+674 LRVKRI

>member
-9 YLENYKK
+9 SLENYKK

-22 DLFPRTEIS
+22 ELFPRTEIS
-31 GRNREGKSTLKDA
+31 GRNREGKSTLQDA

-62 RRKENGLEVP
+62 RRKENGVEVP

-81 LAIDGKEKVIRKIT
+81 LVIDGKEKVIRKIT

-122 PVKSK
+122 PAKAK

-148 KPFLDTLQKSTAES
+148 KPFLDTLQKSTAEA

-168 MSGFDIAQFMEEN
+168 MSGFDIAQFMADN
-181 QQYAHVEEITKG
+181 PQYAHVEEITKG

-221 AYETNRSVEAE
+221 AYETNRTAE
-232 DTSSLESKKQE
+232 EVDTSSLESKKQE

-253 QERILED
+253 QEQILED

-298 DTVSELMLKK
+298 DTVYELGIKK
-308 SENESS
+308 SEKESD
-314 IRIIGMELDNHI
+314 IRITGMELDNHV

-352 DSGLKAIEAETFN
+352 DSELKAIEAETFN

-374 GQELPEEQISELKA
+374 GQELPEEQVAKLKA
-388 SFDEKK
+388 SFEEKK
-394 KARIEAQLKGKEFFE
+394 KARIETKLKEKEHFE
-409 SEKQN
+409 TEKQN
-414 NLKYVCDLGNTSAAK
+414 KLKYVCDLGNTAAAELK
-429 LTKTNEEINKLQS
+429 KANEEIKKLQA
-442 EIGAARDEVAELT
+442 EISTAQDEVAELT

-468 PESVDMSNDEEYLA
+468 PESVDMTNDEEYLA
-482 VTARIAGLEEKLKS
+482 VTARIAELEEKLKS
-496 FDDVGNK
+496 FDDVPGKKQELRIQISNVMKQISNVDADIKIAQAAVTEKEK
-503 RKEFREKII
+503 RVV
-512 ELNKNISNIEKEI
+512 ELNK
-525 EKENEKENEKAV
+525 
-537 EKENALLK
+537 
-545 LNEELKKLGQAAAN
+545 ELKSLGQVQAD

-579 EKINPFFHHF
+579 EKINPYFKHF

-610 NGIDYNSGLNHSD
+610 NGVNYFDGLNYSD
-623 KILCEV
+623 KILCDI
-629 DLLNGLQEMNGLNL
+629 DLLRGLQALNGLNL
-643 PIWIDDSE
+643 PIFVDNSE
-651 SIDKSRIPML
+651 SVNATRLPSVEQ
-661 DRQMIVL
+661 QMIVL
-668 RVTDGD
+668 RVTNVD
-674 LKVI
+674 LMVKEL

>member
-9 YLENYKK
+9 SLENYKK

-31 GRNREGKSTLKDA
+31 GRNREGKSTLQDA

-62 RRKENGLEVP
+62 RRKENGVEVP
-72 KVDVVRELT
+72 KVDVIRELT
-81 LAIDGKEKVIRKIT
+81 LVIDGKEKVIRKIT

-122 PVKSK
+122 PAKSK

-181 QQYAHVEEITKG
+181 PQYAHVEEITKG

-253 QERILED
+253 QEQILED

-279 DGLVSKANEWLRA
+279 DGLVGKAD
-292 RQKFIS
+292 K
-298 DTVSELMLKK
+298 ELKDKKAAIMNVYYDLAKNKIEKESAIRML
-308 SENESS
+308 
-314 IRIIGMELDNHI
+314 GMELDNHI
-326 REAQQAKADL
+326 RAGQQTKADL

-352 DSGLKAIEAETFN
+352 DSRLKAIEAETFN

-374 GQELPEEQISELKA
+374 GQELPEEQVSKLKS
-388 SFDEKK
+388 SFEEKK
-394 KARIEAQLKGKEFFE
+394 KFRIENELTKKQNWESAKQNQLKGIC
-409 SEKQN
+409 N
-414 NLKYVCDLGNTSAAK
+414 LGNSASAK
-429 LTKTNEEINKLQS
+429 LKKANEEINKLQS
-442 EIGAARDEVAELT
+442 EIGVAQDEVAELT

-468 PESVDMSNDEEYLA
+468 PESVDMTNDEEYLA
-482 VTARIAGLEEKLKS
+482 VTARIAELEEKLKS
-496 FDDVGNK
+496 FDDVPGK
-503 RKEFREKII
+503 KQ
-512 ELNKNISNIEKEI
+512 ELRMQISNVMKQISNVDADIKIAQAAVTEKEKRVA
-525 EKENEKENEKAV
+525 E
-537 EKENALLK
+537 
-545 LNEELKKLGQAAAN
+545 LNEELRNLGQVQTD
-559 IEQQI
+559 IEKNI

-579 EKINPFFHHF
+579 EKINPYFKHF

-643 PIWIDDSE
+643 PLWIDDSE
-651 SIDKSRIPML
+651 SIDKNRIPML

-674 LKVI
+674 LSVKELQ

>member
-9 YLENYKK
+9 SLENYKK

-31 GRNREGKSTLKDA
+31 GRNREGKSTLQDA

-62 RRKENGLEVP
+62 RRKENGVEVP
-72 KVDVVRELT
+72 KVDVIRELT

-122 PVKSK
+122 PAKSK

-181 QQYAHVEEITKG
+181 PQYAHVEEITKG

-221 AYETNRSVEAE
+221 AYETNRTVEVE

-243 LNAELSKLEE
+243 LNAELSRLEE
-253 QERILED
+253 QEQILED

-308 SENESS
+308 SEKESS
-314 IRIIGMELDNHI
+314 IRIIGMELGNHI

-343 PRIKEMEWD
+343 PRIKEMELD
-352 DSGLKAIEAETFN
+352 DSELKAIEAETFN
-365 DSDTICPTC
+365 DSDTICSTC
-374 GQELPEEQISELKA
+374 GQELPEEQISELRA
-388 SFDEKK
+388 SFEEKK
-394 KARIEAQLKGKEFFE
+394 KARIEAQLKIKESFE
-409 SEKQN
+409 SEKQEK
-414 NLKYVCDLGNTSAAK
+414 LKYICDLGNNSAAK
-429 LTKTNEEINKLQS
+429 LKKTNEEINKLQS
-442 EIGAARDEVAELT
+442 EISEAQDEVAELT

-468 PESVDMSNDEEYLA
+468 PESVDMTNDEEYLA
-482 VTARIAGLEEKLKS
+482 VTARIAELEEKLKS
-496 FDDVGNK
+496 FDDVPGK
-503 RKEFREKII
+503 KQ
-512 ELNKNISNIEKEI
+512 ELRMQISNVMKQISNVDADIKIAQAAVTEKEKRVA
-525 EKENEKENEKAV
+525 E
-537 EKENALLK
+537 
-545 LNEELKKLGQAAAN
+545 LNEELKSLGQVQAD
-559 IEQQI
+559 IEKNI

-579 EKINPFFHHF
+579 EKINPYFKHF

-651 SIDKSRIPML
+651 SIDKSRIPVL
-661 DRQMIVL
+661 DRQMIIL

>member
-9 YLENYKK
+9 SLVNYKK

-31 GRNREGKSTLKDA
+31 GRNREGKSTLQDA

-62 RRKENGLEVP
+62 RRKENGVEVP

-122 PVKSK
+122 PAKSK

-148 KPFLDTLQKSTAES
+148 KTFLDILQKSTSEA
-162 RKVLEK
+162 RKKLGE
-168 MSGFDIAQFMEEN
+168 MAGFDVNKFILDN
-181 QQYAHVEEITKG
+181 PQYVSLSEITKG
-193 HSVEDTLKKLRKEL
+193 NSIENTLKKLRKDL
-207 NAQKKK
+207 RDQKKRCDEK
-213 VDAKNTEI
+213 DTEI
-221 AYETNRSVEAE
+221 KYETNRSVEAE

-298 DTVSELMLKK
+298 DTVSELRLKK
-308 SENESS
+308 SEKESS

-374 GQELPEEQISELKA
+374 GQELPEEQVSELRA
-388 SFDEKK
+388 SFEEKK
-394 KARIEAQLKGKEFFE
+394 KFRIENELTKKQNWESAKQNQLKGT
-409 SEKQN
+409 
-414 NLKYVCDLGNTSAAK
+414 CDLGNTSAAK
-429 LTKTNEEINKLQS
+429 LKKTNEEINKLQS
-442 EIGAARDEVAELT
+442 EISEAQDEVAELT

-468 PESVDMSNDEEYLA
+468 PESVDMKNDEEYLA
-482 VTARIAGLEEKLKS
+482 VTARISEFEEKLKS
-496 FDDVGNK
+496 FDDVPGK
-503 RKEFREKII
+503 KQ
-512 ELNKNISNIEKEI
+512 ELRMQISNVMKQISNVDADIKIAQAAVTEKEKRVA
-525 EKENEKENEKAV
+525 E
-537 EKENALLK
+537 
-545 LNEELKKLGQAAAN
+545 LNEELKSLGQVQAD
-559 IEQQI
+559 IEKNI

-579 EKINPFFHHF
+579 EKINPYFKHF

-643 PIWIDDSE
+643 PLWIDDSE

>member
-9 YLENYKK
+9 SLENYKK

-31 GRNREGKSTLKDA
+31 GRNREGKSTLQDA

-62 RRKENGLEVP
+62 RRKENGVEVP

-81 LAIDGKEKVIRKIT
+81 LVIDGKEKVIRKIT

-122 PVKSK
+122 PAKSK

-181 QQYAHVEEITKG
+181 PQYAHIEEITKG

-266 SLSYEIRGLKSSR
+266 SLSHEVRGLKSSR

-374 GQELPEEQISELKA
+374 GQKLLEEQIAELKA
-388 SFDEKK
+388 SFEEKK
-394 KARIEAQLKGKEFFE
+394 KFRIENELTKKQNLESAKQNQLKGI
-409 SEKQN
+409 
-414 NLKYVCDLGNTSAAK
+414 CDLGNSAFAK
-429 LTKTNEEINKLQS
+429 LKKTNEKIKKLQS
-442 EIGAARDEVAELT
+442 EIGVAQDEVAELT
-455 KQIEEEQSKFTEL
+455 RQIEEEQSKFTEL
-468 PESVDMSNDEEYLA
+468 PESVDITNDEEYLA
-482 VTARIAGLEEKLKS
+482 VTARIAEVEEKLKS
-496 FDDVGNK
+496 FEDVPGK
-503 RKEFREKII
+503 KQ
-512 ELNKNISNIEKEI
+512 ELRMQISNVMKQISNVNADIKIAQAAVTEKEKRVA
-525 EKENEKENEKAV
+525 E
-537 EKENALLK
+537 
-545 LNEELKKLGQAAAN
+545 LNEELKNLGQVQAD
-559 IEQQI
+559 IEKNI

-579 EKINPFFHHF
+579 EKINPYFKHF

-651 SIDKSRIPML
+651 SVNVERLPLL

-674 LKVI
+674 LTAKEL

>member
-9 YLENYKK
+9 SLENYKK

-31 GRNREGKSTLKDA
+31 GRNREGKSTLQDA

-56 TEPTSI
+56 TEPASI
-62 RRKENGLEVP
+62 RRKENGVEVP
-72 KVDVVRELT
+72 KVDVIRELT
-81 LAIDGKEKVIRKIT
+81 LVVNGKEKVIRKIT

-122 PVKSK
+122 PAKSK

-168 MSGFDIAQFMEEN
+168 MSGFDIVHFMEEN
-181 QQYAHVEEITKG
+181 PQYAHVEEITKG

-308 SENESS
+308 SEKESS
-314 IRIIGMELDNHI
+314 IRIIGMELGNHI

-352 DSGLKAIEAETFN
+352 DSELKAIEAETFN

-374 GQELPEEQISELKA
+374 GQELPEEQVSKLKS
-388 SFDEKK
+388 SFEEKK
-394 KARIEAQLKGKEFFE
+394 KFRIENELTKKQNWESAKQNQLKGT
-409 SEKQN
+409 
-414 NLKYVCDLGNTSAAK
+414 CDLGNSASAK
-429 LTKTNEEINKLQS
+429 LKKTNEEISKLQS
-442 EIGAARDEVAELT
+442 EIGVAQDEVAELT
-455 KQIEEEQSKFTEL
+455 KQIEEEQSKFVEL
-468 PESVDMSNDEEYLA
+468 PESVDMTNDEEYLA
-482 VTARIAGLEEKLKS
+482 VTARIAELEEKLKS
-496 FDDVGNK
+496 FDDVPGKKQELRVQISNV
-503 RKEFREKII
+503 KEQISDMNADIKIAQAAVVGKEKQVA
-512 ELNKNISNIEKEI
+512 ELNEKLRKLGKVQADIEK
-525 EKENEKENEKAV
+525 N
-537 EKENALLK
+537 
-545 LNEELKKLGQAAAN
+545 
-559 IEQQI
+559 I
-564 DTVLNFS
+564 DTVLSFS

-579 EKINPFFHHF
+579 EKINPHFKHF

-629 DLLNGLQEMNGLNL
+629 DLLNGLQEMNGLNM

-651 SIDKSRIPML
+651 SIDKSRIPVL

-668 RVTDGD
+668 RVTDDD
-674 LKVI
+674 LRVRKI

>member
-31 GRNREGKSTLKDA
+31 GRNREGKSTLQDA

-62 RRKENGLEVP
+62 RRKENGVEVP

-122 PVKSK
+122 PAKSK

-148 KPFLDTLQKSTAES
+148 KPFLNTLQKSTAES

-181 QQYAHVEEITKG
+181 PQYAHVEEITKG

-221 AYETNRSVEAE
+221 AYETNRTVEAE

-243 LNAELSKLEE
+243 LNADLSKLEE
-253 QERILED
+253 QEQILED

-266 SLSYEIRGLKSSR
+266 SLSYEIQGLKSSR

-298 DTVSELMLKK
+298 DTVSELKLKK
-308 SENESS
+308 SEKESS

-365 DSDTICPTC
+365 DSETICPTC

-388 SFDEKK
+388 SFEEKK
-394 KARIEAQLKGKEFFE
+394 KFRIEAQLKVKESFE

-429 LTKTNEEINKLQS
+429 LKKTNEEINKLQS
-442 EIGAARDEVAELT
+442 EISVAQDEVAELT

-468 PESVDMSNDEEYLA
+468 PESVDMTNDEEYLA
-482 VTARIAGLEEKLKS
+482 VTARIAELEDKLKS
-496 FDDVGNK
+496 FDDVSGK
-503 RKEFREKII
+503 KQ
-512 ELNKNISNIEKEI
+512 ELRMQISNVMKQISNVDADIKIAQAAVTEKEKRVS
-525 EKENEKENEKAV
+525 E
-537 EKENALLK
+537 
-545 LNEELKKLGQAAAN
+545 LNEELKSLGQVQAD
-559 IEQQI
+559 IEKNI

-579 EKINPFFHHF
+579 EKINPYFKHF
-589 QFSFLDYTIEGNP
+589 QFSFLDYTIDGNP

-610 NGIDYNSGLNHSD
+610 NGVNYFDGLNYSD
-623 KILCEV
+623 KILCDI
-629 DLLNGLQEMNGLNL
+629 DLLRGLQALNGLNL
-643 PIWIDDSE
+643 PIFVDNSE
-651 SIDKSRIPML
+651 SVNTTRLPSAEQ
-661 DRQMIVL
+661 QMIVL
-668 RVTDGD
+668 RVTDDD
-674 LKVI
+674 LRVKRI

>member
-9 YLENYKK
+9 SLENYKK

-31 GRNREGKSTLKDA
+31 GRNREGKSTLQDA

-62 RRKENGLEVP
+62 RRKENGVEVQ

-81 LAIDGKEKVIRKIT
+81 LVIDGKEKVIRKIT

-122 PVKSK
+122 PAKSK

-181 QQYAHVEEITKG
+181 PQYAHVEEITKG

-243 LNAELSKLEE
+243 LNEELSKLEE

-279 DGLVSKANEWLRA
+279 DGLVSKAD
-292 RQKFIS
+292 K
-298 DTVSELMLKK
+298 ELKDKKEAIMKVYYGLAKNKIEKESAIRML
-308 SENESS
+308 
-314 IRIIGMELDNHI
+314 GMELDSHI
-326 REAQQAKADL
+326 RAGQQAKADL

-352 DSGLKAIEAETFN
+352 DSELKSIEAETFN

-374 GQELPEEQISELKA
+374 GQELPEEQVSKLKS
-388 SFDEKK
+388 SFEEKK
-394 KARIEAQLKGKEFFE
+394 KFRIENELTKKQNWESAKQNQLKGT
-409 SEKQN
+409 
-414 NLKYVCDLGNTSAAK
+414 CDLGNSASAK
-429 LTKTNEEINKLQS
+429 LKKTNEEISKLQS
-442 EIGAARDEVAELT
+442 EIGVAQDEVAELT

-468 PESVDMSNDEEYLA
+468 PESVDMTNDEEYLA
-482 VTARIAGLEEKLKS
+482 VTARIAELEEKLKS
-496 FDDVGNK
+496 FDDVPGK
-503 RKEFREKII
+503 KQ
-512 ELNKNISNIEKEI
+512 ELRMQISNVMKQISNVDADIKIAQAAVTEKEKRVA
-525 EKENEKENEKAV
+525 E
-537 EKENALLK
+537 
-545 LNEELKKLGQAAAN
+545 LNEELKDLGQVQAD
-559 IEQQI
+559 IEKNI

-643 PIWIDDSE
+643 PLWIDDSE

>member
-9 YLENYKK
+9 SLENYKK

-31 GRNREGKSTLKDA
+31 GRNREGKSTLQDA

-72 KVDVVRELT
+72 KVDVIRELT

-122 PVKSK
+122 PAKSK

-181 QQYAHVEEITKG
+181 PQYAHVEEITKG

-221 AYETNRSVEAE
+221 AYETNRTVEAE

-253 QERILED
+253 QEGILED
-260 SAKGYD
+260 SVKGYN
-266 SLSYEIRGLKSSR
+266 SLSYEIRGLKSSM
-279 DGLVSKANEWLRA
+279 DGLVSKADNELKDKKAAIMNVYYDLAKNKIEKESAIR
-292 RQKFIS
+292 
-298 DTVSELMLKK
+298 ML
-308 SENESS
+308 
-314 IRIIGMELDNHI
+314 GMELDNHI
-326 REAQQAKADL
+326 RAGQQAKADL

-374 GQELPEEQISELKA
+374 GQELPEEQISELRA
-388 SFDEKK
+388 SFEEKK
-394 KARIEAQLKGKEFFE
+394 KFRIENELTKKQNWESAKQNQLKGT
-409 SEKQN
+409 
-414 NLKYVCDLGNTSAAK
+414 CDLGNSASAK
-429 LTKTNEEINKLQS
+429 LKKTNEEISKLQS
-442 EIGAARDEVAELT
+442 EIGVAQDEVAELT
-455 KQIEEEQSKFTEL
+455 KQIEEEQSKFVEL
-468 PESVDMSNDEEYLA
+468 PESVDMTNDEEYLA
-482 VTARIAGLEEKLKS
+482 VTARIAELEEKLKS
-496 FDDVGNK
+496 FDDVPGK
-503 RKEFREKII
+503 KQ
-512 ELNKNISNIEKEI
+512 ELRVQISNVMKQISNVDADIKIAQAAVTEKEKRVA
-525 EKENEKENEKAV
+525 E
-537 EKENALLK
+537 
-545 LNEELKKLGQAAAN
+545 LNEELKNLGQVQAD
-559 IEQQI
+559 IEKNI

>member
-9 YLENYKK
+9 SLENYKK

-22 DLFPRTEIS
+22 ELFPRTEIS
-31 GRNREGKSTLKDA
+31 GRNREGKSTLQDA

-62 RRKENGLEVP
+62 RRKENGAEVP

-122 PVKSK
+122 PAKSK

-148 KPFLDTLQKSTAES
+148 KPFLDTLQKSTAEA

-168 MSGFDIAQFMEEN
+168 MSGFDLAQFMADN
-181 QQYAHVEEITKG
+181 PQYAHVEEITKG

-213 VDAKNTEI
+213 VGEKDTEI
-221 AYETNRSVEAE
+221 KYETNRSVETE

-243 LNAELSKLEE
+243 LNVELSKLEE
-253 QERILED
+253 QEQILED

-266 SLSYEIRGLKSSR
+266 SLSYEIRGLKSSK

-298 DTVSELMLKK
+298 DTVYELGIKK
-308 SENESS
+308 SEKESD
-314 IRIIGMELDNHI
+314 IRITGMELDNYI

-352 DSGLKAIEAETFN
+352 DSELKAIEAETFN

-374 GQELPEEQISELKA
+374 GQELPEEQVAKLKT
-388 SFDEKK
+388 SFEEKK
-394 KARIEAQLKGKEFFE
+394 KVRLEIQRKKKENWE
-409 SEKQN
+409 SEKQMQ
-414 NLKYVCDLGNTSAAK
+414 LKSICDLGNTATAK
-429 LTKTNEEINKLQS
+429 LKKTNEEIKKLQS
-442 EIGAARDEVAELT
+442 KISAAQEEIAELT
-455 KQIEEEQSKFTEL
+455 KQIAEEQSKFTEL
-468 PESVDMSNDEEYLA
+468 PESVDMTNDEEYLA
-482 VTARIAGLEEKLKS
+482 VTARIAELEEKLKS
-496 FDDVGNK
+496 FEDVPGK
-503 RKEFREKII
+503 KQ
-512 ELNKNISNIEKEI
+512 ELRMQISNVMKQISNVDADIEIAQAAVTEKEKRVA
-525 EKENEKENEKAV
+525 E
-537 EKENALLK
+537 
-545 LNEELKKLGQAAAN
+545 LNEELKNLGQVQAD
-559 IEQQI
+559 IEKNI

-579 EKINPFFHHF
+579 EKINPYFKHF

-610 NGIDYNSGLNHSD
+610 NGVNYFDGLNYSD
-623 KILCEV
+623 KILCDI
-629 DLLNGLQEMNGLNL
+629 DLLRGLQALNGLNL
-643 PIWIDDSE
+643 PIFVDNSE
-651 SIDKSRIPML
+651 SINATRLPNIEQ
-661 DRQMIVL
+661 QMIVL
-668 RVTDGD
+668 RVTDDD
-674 LKVI
+674 LRVRKI